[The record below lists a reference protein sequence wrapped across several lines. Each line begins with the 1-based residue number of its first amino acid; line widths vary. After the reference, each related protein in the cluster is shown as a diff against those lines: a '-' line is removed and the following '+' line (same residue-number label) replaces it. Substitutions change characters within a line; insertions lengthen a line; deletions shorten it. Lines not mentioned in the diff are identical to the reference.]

1 MRVLVVDDERPI
13 ADELAYLLK
22 QDERIGEVVTTSES
36 SEALRV
42 LTTTDVDA
50 VFLDIRMPGLDG
62 LDIARVLRRFPDP
75 PSIVFVTAYE
85 EHGVEAFDLRALDY
99 IIKPARSDRI
109 AEAVNRVAEA
119 RDATAAARAK
129 ATTGDDPTT
138 ELPAVGA
145 EPPAGRPT
153 EPGKIA
159 VELGGVTRFISI
171 SDVRYV
177 EAHGDYARLIT
188 ATGRH
193 LVRVPLAV
201 LEEQWKPYGFVRI
214 HRSWLVEISAIDEVR
229 HENGRMS
236 LIVGNDVLEV
246 ARRHTREVRDLI
258 VRAARPGR

>member
-1 MRVLVVDDERPI
+1 MRVLVVDDEKPI
-13 ADELAYLLK
+13 ADELAYLLE
-22 QDERIGEVVTTSES
+22 QDERIDEVVTTSDG

-42 LTTTDVDA
+42 LAVQDVDA

-62 LDIARVLRRFPDP
+62 LDVARVLRRFPDP

-99 IIKPARSDRI
+99 IVKPVRPDRI
-109 AEAVNRVAEA
+109 AEAVNRVA
-119 RDATAAARAK
+119 AARSASSAK
-129 ATTGDDPTT
+129 PREGVMDEAP
-138 ELPAVGA
+138 PVPA
-145 EPPAGRPT
+145 EPARPS

-159 VELGGVTRFISI
+159 VELGGITRFISI

-201 LEEQWKPYGFVRI
+201 LEEQWKPFGFVRI

-236 LIVGNDVLEV
+236 LVVGGDVLEV

-258 VRAARPGR
+258 VRSARPGR